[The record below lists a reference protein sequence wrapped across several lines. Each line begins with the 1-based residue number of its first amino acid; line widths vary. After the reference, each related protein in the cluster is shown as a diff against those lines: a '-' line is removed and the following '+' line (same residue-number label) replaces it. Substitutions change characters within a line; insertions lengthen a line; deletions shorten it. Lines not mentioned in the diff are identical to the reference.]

1 MNAIMD
7 FIRAAAPWVA
17 MGLAVAIL
25 AARGVSRKKKGKKAD
40 GDYGTEGMCLGMC
53 FGLLAGNLL
62 ENVPY
67 VLKHIRDVMN
77 RNQLCKIL
85 SPKSSKTEQIALFRC
100 A

>member
-62 ENVPY
+62 ENGTGIGISLGMLLGLV
-67 VLKHIRDVMN
+67 IGT
-77 RNQLCKIL
+77 CI
-85 SPKSSKTEQIALFRC
+85 PKNPEHEEA
-100 A
+100 